1 MGDRRN
7 PALRWLMRL
16 GTSQPQQQQDP
27 QVNKILALQT
37 SMQEHLATMVQTTSM
52 LNKGLLI
59 DTEIMEQLDWD
70 TQVLVQEARAVR
82 GALCQVSANGPPEPS
97 RDSEVALP
105 SQGDQSRPRS
115 YRGRTKNSSAIG
127 KSTTNIGN

>member
-7 PALRWLMRL
+7 PALRWLMQL
-16 GTSQPQQQQDP
+16 GTSQPQPQDP
-27 QVNKILALQT
+27 QVNKLLALQT
-37 SMQEHLATMVQTTSM
+37 SMQEHLTTMVATTSM
-52 LNKGLLI
+52 LNKGLSI

-82 GALCQVSANGPPEPS
+82 EALCQALANGPPVLF

-105 SQGDQSRPRS
+105 SRGDQSRPRL
-115 YRGRTKNSSAIG
+115 YRGRTKNSSVIG
-127 KSTTNIGN
+127 KSTTNTGN